1 MSAKKVTGNAGGKAG
16 KKSSGGS
23 AAPAQDKKA
32 SGQPAAGVAA
42 QAAMQ
47 RSGSAAPEPM
57 KTAGSAAPVSSCACT
72 DPGIAAEAAA
82 GDGSKRIH
90 VHHVTRVE
98 GHGNIVVVIGAD
110 NAVETVRWEVPEAPR
125 FFEAI
130 LQGRSYKDVHQ
141 IVSRICGICSI
152 GHQLSSLQATE
163 DAMNIRISE
172 QTVTLRKLAIHAEN
186 LQSHLLHLAYLV
198 LPDLMGVNSVIP
210 LAETHK
216 SELVGLIGLRRL
228 ANEFSRTICGR
239 TTHPQRMVPG
249 GFTKLPDE
257 SELQVLLQSFRDSL
271 PGFLKAADLFASLRH
286 KLPDFSRETEYIGL
300 VSPSEYALYRGE
312 VGSTDDSRKPASF
325 YKDVTQEYC
334 VPQSTAKWTK
344 NMRGSFMVGALSRY
358 KLNHTHLKPTAKK
371 VAETVGLTP
380 DTVNPFH
387 NNLAQLVECVHSV
400 EDSMELIHWLLV
412 EGVKREKA
420 PVIRPRA
427 GRGVGAVEVPRGI
440 LFHSYEYDS
449 KGRIVEADCVIPT
462 NMNHANIQKDLEGLV
477 PVIAHTSEAEIEL
490 LTSMLVRAYDPCI
503 SCSTHCIDIT
513 PGQMSKPD
521 RGVRF
526 VYKGR

>member
-1 MSAKKVTGNAGGKAG
+1 MSAKKV
-16 KKSSGGS
+16 KKDE
-23 AAPAQDKKA
+23 AK
-32 SGQPAAGVAA
+32 
-42 QAAMQ
+42 
-47 RSGSAAPEPM
+47 APEPVA
-57 KTAGSAAPVSSCACT
+57 TCAACT
-72 DPGIAAEAAA
+72 DPVLAAEAE
-82 GDGSKRIH
+82 GKKTIH

-98 GHGNIVVVIGAD
+98 GHGNIVVVIGEN

-163 DAMNIRISE
+163 DAMNIRISA

-198 LPDLMGVNSVIP
+198 LPDLMGVGSVIP

-216 SELVGLIGLRRL
+216 PQLVGLIALRRL

-249 GFTKLPDE
+249 GFTKLPTE
-257 SELQVLLQSFRDSL
+257 EELLVLLNGFRDSL
-271 PGFLKAADLFASLRH
+271 PGFREAANLFASLAG
-286 KLPDFSRETEYIGL
+286 KFPDFSRETEYIGL

-312 VGSTDDSRKPASF
+312 VGSSDASRKPASF
-325 YKDVTQEYC
+325 YRNVTQEYC

-344 NMRGSFMVGALSRY
+344 NKRNSFMVGALSRY
-358 KLNHTHLKPTAKK
+358 KLNHMHLKPTAQE
-371 VAETVGLTP
+371 VAKLVGLTP
-380 DTVNPFH
+380 ETVNPYH

-400 EDSMELIHWLLV
+400 EDSMELVESLLV
-412 EGVKREKA
+412 GGVKREKA

-440 LFHSYEYDS
+440 LFHSYEYDA
-449 KGRIVEADCVIPT
+449 KGRMVEADCVIPT
-462 NMNHANIQKDLEGLV
+462 NMNHANIQHDLEALV
-477 PVIAHTSEAEIEL
+477 PMIADKSEAEIEL
-490 LTSMLVRAYDPCI
+490 TTSMLVRAYDPCI
-503 SCSTHCIDIT
+503 SCSTHCLDIT
-513 PGQMSKPD
+513 PNQESKPD
-521 RGVRF
+521 RGVKF

>member
-1 MSAKKVTGNAGGKAG
+1 MSAKNA
-16 KKSSGGS
+16 KKTTPDSADKS
-23 AAPAQDKKA
+23 AAGENTNVVSGPAVLTGKEAK
-32 SGQPAAGVAA
+32 V
-42 QAAMQ
+42 
-47 RSGSAAPEPM
+47 
-57 KTAGSAAPVSSCACT
+57 APVATCSSCAA
-72 DPGIAAEAAA
+72 DPLMAAEAA
-82 GDGSKRIH
+82 GKKTVH

-98 GHGNIVVVIGAD
+98 GHGNIVVIIGED
-110 NAVETVRWEVPEAPR
+110 NKVETVRWEVPEAPR

-172 QTVTLRKLAIHAEN
+172 QTVILRKLAIHAEN

-216 SELVGLIGLRRL
+216 PQLVGLIGLRRL

-249 GFTKLPDE
+249 GFTKLPTE
-257 SELQVLLQSFRDSL
+257 EELLTLRNGFRDSI
-271 PGFLKAADLFASLRH
+271 PGFVSAAELFASVAGAM
-286 KLPDFSRETEYIGL
+286 PDFKRETEYIGL

-334 VPQSTAKWTK
+334 VPQSSAKWTK
-344 NMRGSFMVGALSRY
+344 NKRGSFMVGALSRY
-358 KLNHTHLKPTAKK
+358 KLNHGHLKPMAQT
-371 VAETVGLTP
+371 VANMVGLTP
-380 DTVNPFH
+380 ETVNPFH

-400 EDSMELIHWLLV
+400 EDSMEIIDNLLTN
-412 EGVKREKA
+412 GVKREKA

-440 LFHSYEYDS
+440 LFHSYEYDA
-449 KGRIVEADCVIPT
+449 KGRMVEADCVIPT
-462 NMNHANIQKDLEGLV
+462 NMNHANIQHDLEALV
-477 PVIAHTSEAEIEL
+477 PLIADKSEAEIEL
-490 LTSMLVRAYDPCI
+490 TTSMLVRAYDPCI

-513 PGQMSKPD
+513 PGQMTKPD

>member
-1 MSAKKVTGNAGGKAG
+1 MSAKKTKPTA
-16 KKSSGGS
+16 
-23 AAPAQDKKA
+23 
-32 SGQPAAGVAA
+32 PAAGKAPKAEAPRVAA
-42 QAAMQ
+42 AAKPVATC
-47 RSGSAAPEPM
+47 GS
-57 KTAGSAAPVSSCACT
+57 CT
-72 DPGIAAEAAA
+72 DPLLAAEAA
-82 GDGSKRIH
+82 GKKTVN

-98 GHGNIVVVIGAD
+98 GHGNIVVIIDEKNV
-110 NAVETVRWEVPEAPR
+110 VESVRWEVPEAPR

-163 DAMNIRISE
+163 DAMNIRISS

-216 SELVGLIGLRRL
+216 PQLVGLIGLRRL

-249 GFTKLPDE
+249 GFTKLPTE
-257 SELQVLLQSFRDSL
+257 AELLVLMEAFRDSI
-271 PGFLKAADLFASLRH
+271 PGFVAAAELFASVAG
-286 KLPDFSRETEYIGL
+286 KLPDFSRPTEYIGL

-334 VPQSTAKWTK
+334 VPQSTAKWTRNK
-344 NMRGSFMVGALSRY
+344 RSSFMVGALSRY
-358 KLNHTHLKPTAKK
+358 KLNHGHLKPTARKI
-371 VAETVGLTP
+371 ADLVGLTP
-380 DTVNPFH
+380 ATTNPFH

-400 EDSMELIHWLLV
+400 EDSMELIDNLLTN
-412 EGVKREKA
+412 GVQREKA

-440 LFHSYEYDS
+440 LFHSYEYDA
-449 KGRIVEADCVIPT
+449 KGRMVEADCVIPT
-462 NMNHANIQKDLEGLV
+462 NMNHANIQHDLEALV
-477 PVIAHTSEAEIEL
+477 PTIADKSEAEIEL
-490 LTSMLVRAYDPCI
+490 VTSMLVRAYDPCI
-503 SCSTHCIDIT
+503 SCSTHCIDVT
-513 PGQMSKPD
+513 PGQDSKPD